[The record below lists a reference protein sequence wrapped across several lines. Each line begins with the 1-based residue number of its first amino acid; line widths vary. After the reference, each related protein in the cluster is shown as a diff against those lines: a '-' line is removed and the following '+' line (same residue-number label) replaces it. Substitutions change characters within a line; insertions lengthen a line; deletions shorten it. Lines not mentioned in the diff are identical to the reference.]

1 MELNYP
7 QKSNG
12 MYMLSRNDI
21 EQIAYDKLKE
31 YVPQN
36 LERPIPLNT
45 RDFLTEK
52 LGLIIKDR
60 YIMNFD
66 SGILGSIV
74 MTDSVEIISLDEYFR
89 PTLIEEYYG
98 TVFISPSLMGRENL
112 PRRRYTEAHEGS
124 HYILHGP
131 YFDKL
136 SKINACRKDNYFDYI
151 ACRKI
156 EICNEKP
163 KTDADWMEW
172 QADSLAAAL
181 LMPMD
186 TFSSFVR
193 NQLRYYGIKG
203 GFITTEKSQTNSRIK
218 YEIIEEVAEKFAVSK
233 TAAEIRMKHLDLL
246 RECSYRY

>member
-7 QKSNG
+7 QKNNG
-12 MYMLSRNDI
+12 MYMLCRTDI
-21 EQIAYDKLKE
+21 EQIAYEKLKE

-45 RDFLTEK
+45 TDFLTDK
-52 LGLIIKDR
+52 LGLVVKDK
-60 YIMNFD
+60 YIMGFD
-66 SGILGSIV
+66 SGILGLTV
-74 MTDSVEIISLDEYFR
+74 MGDNAEIISFDEYFQQIV
-89 PTLIEEYYG
+89 LEEYYG
-98 TVFISPSLMGRENL
+98 TVLISPSLVGRDNL

-136 SKINACRKDNYFDYI
+136 SETNACRKENNFKYV

-156 EICNEKP
+156 EIYNENP

-181 LMPMD
+181 LMPKD
-186 TFSSFVR
+186 VFSSFVKTL
-193 NQLRYYGIKG
+193 LRYYGIRG
-203 GFITTEKSQTNSRIK
+203 GYITTEKSQTNSRIK
-218 YEIIEEVAEKFAVSK
+218 YETIQEVAEKFDVSK

-246 RECSYRY
+246 RESSYRY